1 MEQKD
6 APHVDYMSKMLDM
19 KLHPILLRLH
29 AFKGVTSS
37 GTTSQEGG
45 QGVTQEGVVAHDD
58 TV

>member
-1 MEQKD
+1 
-6 APHVDYMSKMLDM
+6 MSKMLDM